1 MERVMSIE
9 EKIKKAEEIY
19 YRRNNLNIEDIKQ
32 PKKVRNNMKLFN
44 KMIRQIIICLL
55 LYTVFV

>member
-19 YRRNNLNIEDIKQ
+19 YRRNNLNIENIK
-32 PKKVRNNMKLFN
+32 
-44 KMIRQIIICLL
+44 
-55 LYTVFV
+55 